1 MAESEKYPEFDR
13 KIVAILEK
21 WPPFWKNY
29 RHFKNGGHVELENVK
44 FGFLDLVNPRK
55 VLLHKII
62 GSEKKEICLNIPNMI
77 FKVAAI
83 LKNGRHFEIVK
94 IFMGTP
100 SKLIS

>member
-1 MAESEKYPEFDR
+1 MAESKKYLEFHR
-13 KIVAILEK
+13 KIVAILIK

-29 RHFKNGGHVELENVK
+29 RHFKNGGHFEFENVK
-44 FGFLDLVNPRK
+44 FGFLDLKNPRK

-62 GSEKKEICLNIPNMI
+62 GSEKKICRNIPNMI
-77 FKVAAI
+77 FEVAAI